1 MSSFTTDPDE
11 VEQMLVSSGSQND
24 LGAQFSE
31 SFREFKAD
39 IDGREIV
46 LTASHKGGANMRVGG
61 VTCHREQNRGLS
73 IGAEYHMAFRF
84 DYTTEKG
91 SILVR
96 DITAGTKPYL
106 IECTRAMERRP
117 PGRSDTLVLGMG
129 LTPSGQRS
137 AMGFQGSVKH
147 IMLYD
152 SSISDAGANVFYGG
166 QSQLNNHNLAITY
179 NGARLLKSEDNGV
192 GLKTNESC
200 LIEDHAQPFSFWRIV
215 RDCTDKEKA
224 DRAGTACYKYYAGH
238 LNALDPRTKYE
249 LRSSVDEYVLE
260 KALES
265 ERKFNSKGIGEPLRI
280 GRSFQTH
287 LNIKVWGAGGG
298 LAPEWRAKNPKRPD
312 AMSLGCAEQELI
324 HGYAV
329 CKTGW
334 QTDKCE
340 DKGGVEGDESY
351 VVGDHKCV
359 LPGLNRCVACLGD
372 SGLPHTDFGGFKV
385 RVCVRPAIVLPV
397 PSPIVPLQRNRLS
410 PRFGLTVLWGFLPP
424 PAPLARSTATARTT
438 NRRS

>member
-1 MSSFTTDPDE
+1 
-11 VEQMLVSSGSQND
+11 
-24 LGAQFSE
+24 
-31 SFREFKAD
+31 
-39 IDGREIV
+39 
-46 LTASHKGGANMRVGG
+46 
-61 VTCHREQNRGLS
+61 
-73 IGAEYHMAFRF
+73 
-84 DYTTEKG
+84 
-91 SILVR
+91 
-96 DITAGTKPYL
+96 
-106 IECTRAMERRP
+106 
-117 PGRSDTLVLGMG
+117 
-129 LTPSGQRS
+129 
-137 AMGFQGSVKH
+137 MGFQGSVKH
-147 IMLYD
+147 IMLYQ

-260 KALES
+260 KALET

-359 LPGLNRCVACLGD
+359 LPGLNSCVACRALWH
-372 SGLPHTDFGGFKV
+372 LPGTDWGSYKV
-385 RVCVRPAIVLPV
+385 RVCVRPGFRFRRRLFRCREIVCLPV
-397 PSPIVPLQRNRLS
+397 LVSPFCGAFSRPLPPWLAVPLLQEQQTGGADRSVATRQRLHRRERVQRAGE
-410 PRFGLTVLWGFLPP
+410 PV
-424 PAPLARSTATARTT
+424 
-438 NRRS
+438 RRSRVRQH